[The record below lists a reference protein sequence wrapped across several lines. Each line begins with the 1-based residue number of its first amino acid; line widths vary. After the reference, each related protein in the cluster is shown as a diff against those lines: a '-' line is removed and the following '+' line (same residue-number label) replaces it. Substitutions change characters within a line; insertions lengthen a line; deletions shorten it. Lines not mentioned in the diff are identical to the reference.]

1 MRIGSVE
8 KFEKML
14 PEPRGFSTVDI
25 DEPRVAGVT
34 RTVPEHSVIRDAVM
48 LACRAPSVHNS
59 QPWLWGAEGMALHL
73 FANPKRLLRITDRTG
88 RDMLLSCGAVLDHLN
103 VAMAALG
110 WRTAVDR
117 FPEADGHDHLATVHF
132 SPAPSVDDSQA
143 RRADAMLK
151 RRTDRLPFAAPAG
164 WNALVSAFRNE
175 VSNHDV
181 TLAVVA
187 DDDREQLAQASQLTE
202 ALRRQDLT
210 YQSELRWWTSPFNL
224 DEGVPARSR
233 LSTSEAGRVD
243 VARAFPPFGHGDRRR
258 RVDIDHSK
266 IVVLCTRDDSRS
278 SVLRCGEALSA
289 VLLECAIAGLA
300 TCTLTHMIEVTPSRD
315 IVRRLVGETGLPQL
329 LIRVGRAPAG
339 EQQPP
344 ATPRLPVQDV
354 LEFRS

>member
-88 RDMLLSCGAVLDHLN
+88 REMLLSCGAVLDHLN
-103 VAMAALG
+103 VAMAAQG
-110 WRTAVDR
+110 
-117 FPEADGHDHLATVHF
+117 
-132 SPAPSVDDSQA
+132 
-143 RRADAMLK
+143 
-151 RRTDRLPFAAPAG
+151 RTDRLPFAAPAG

-224 DEGVPARSR
+224 DEGVPTRSR

-315 IVRRLVGETGLPQL
+315 IVSAPRWRNWPASTLDTRGQSTSWRAATSCHATAAGA
-329 LIRVGRAPAG
+329 GRARVPILDTKPIHSIFAG
-339 EQQPP
+339 
-344 ATPRLPVQDV
+344 
-354 LEFRS
+354 RSAERPD